1 MKHKQQSV
9 PSKNLTF
16 LESEELS
23 SKPNTM
29 CCIWIKTASA
39 TVYAYRF
46 HSWILPPKSQFLTAK
61 NVCYH
66 SLAKH
71 PKTEI
76 YHSCSFC
83 WQTVLC
89 LTYPIFTS
97 IQLIFWMPQ
106 IPKGVWEVKKKKQK
120 TTNPP
125 TFPFSSFILLEKLS
139 IHSFATIP
147 RERTER
153 SLGLTV
159 TNS

>member
-1 MKHKQQSV
+1 
-9 PSKNLTF
+9 
-16 LESEELS
+16 
-23 SKPNTM
+23 M

-89 LTYPIFTS
+89 FTYPMFTS

-106 IPKGVWEVKKKKQK
+106 IPKGAWEVKKKNQNHQP
-120 TTNPP
+120 THLPFFFLYPP
-125 TFPFSSFILLEKLS
+125 WKVKHPFFCNNTQREDRKIIRPNCNKFIVW
-139 IHSFATIP
+139 
-147 RERTER
+147 RR
-153 SLGLTV
+153 SGGEDGDRKGKWKFLGHP
-159 TNS
+159 NI